1 MTGELQPETPDFSK
15 RYGGK
20 SLHVPGAGTLGV
32 LLLVGSLSVLFI
44 SSLIGYIC
52 YWYSFPRPVT
62 VHLPWGLWLSTTV
75 LLISSL
81 TIHWAWV
88 AIRHDLQ
95 RSSQLALAITL
106 ILGIT
111 FLGLQCWNWAEIYG
125 ALQSADHALKAL
137 HPQYVSPIGGMR
149 MVHALIYE
157 KQAMFAAFFFFTV
170 MHAVHVLGGLIPL
183 GVVNVKARRGVYSRN
198 YHPGVRYCLI
208 YWHFLDA
215 AWILILITLLITF
228 K

>member
-1 MTGELQPETPDFSK
+1 MTGTPPSQFADSSQ

-20 SLHVPGAGTLGV
+20 PLHVPGAGTLGV
-32 LLLVGSLSVLFI
+32 SLLVGSLSVLFI

-81 TIHWAWV
+81 TIHWAWI

-95 RSSQLALAITL
+95 RSSQVALAITL
-106 ILGIT
+106 ILGIA

-149 MVHALIYE
+149 MAHALIYE
-157 KQAMFAAFFFFTV
+157 KQAMFAAFYFFTV

-183 GVVNVKARRGVYSRN
+183 GVVNVKARHGVYSRN
-198 YHPGVRYCLI
+198 YHPGIRYCLI

-215 AWILILITLLITF
+215 AWILILITLLLTF
-228 K
+228 

>member
-1 MTGELQPETPDFSK
+1 MAGELQSETPDAAK

-20 SLHVPGAGTLGV
+20 QLHVPGAGTLGV
-32 LLLVGSLSVLFI
+32 SLLVGSLSVLFI

-52 YWYSFPRPVT
+52 YWFSFPRPVT
-62 VHLPWGLWLSTTV
+62 VHLPWGLWLSTAV
-75 LLISSL
+75 LFISSI
-81 TIHWAWV
+81 TIHWAWL
-88 AIRHDLQ
+88 AIRHDIQ
-95 RSSQLALAITL
+95 RSCRIALLATL
-106 ILGIT
+106 VMGIA
-111 FLGLQCWNWAEIYG
+111 FLCLQIWNWLEIYG

-149 MVHALIYE
+149 MAHALIYE
-157 KQAMFAAFFFFTV
+157 KQALFAAFYFFTV
-170 MHAVHVLGGLIPL
+170 MHAVHVFGGLIPL

-228 K
+228 

>member
-1 MTGELQPETPDFSK
+1 MVGEPQPESPNVSQ

-20 SLHVPGAGTLGV
+20 QLHVPGAGTMGIS
-32 LLLVGSLSVLFI
+32 LLVGSLSILFL

-52 YWYSFPRPVT
+52 YWYSFPRSIT
-62 VHLPWGLWLSTTV
+62 VHLPWGLWLSTAV
-75 LLISSL
+75 LIFSSF
-81 TIHWAWV
+81 TIHWAWL
-88 AIRHDLQ
+88 AIRNDLQ
-95 RSSQLALAITL
+95 RSTRIALLATL

-125 ALQSADHALKAL
+125 ALQSADQALKAL

-149 MVHALIYE
+149 MAHALIYE
-157 KQAMFAAFFFFTV
+157 KQALFAAFYFFTV
-170 MHAVHVLGGLIPL
+170 LHAMHVVGGLIPL
-183 GVVNVKARRGVYSRN
+183 GVVNAKARQNVYSRN
-198 YHPGVRYCLI
+198 YHPGIRYCLI

-215 AWILILITLLITF
+215 AWILILITLLVTF